1 MDKNINKQNVYISE
15 EENTLNW
22 IEIQSSF
29 KKSFGNEIYNSWLQK
44 ISLVKEYNDYLILGV
59 PTRFF
64 RDWIVSRY
72 LDKILE
78 QVKSFKLSLNRI
90 EFKIIEENKQNQE
103 LIKIDQLNKVTEIK
117 DSILNYNRLNPNL
130 SFESFIKGKS
140 NEIAL
145 SYSKK
150 VCDYVS
156 RYNPLYICGGVGLGK
171 THLLNAIG
179 LETQKDNN
187 VMFIS
192 AERFMYHFIKSIKK
206 NDMVNFK
213 DFFRKS
219 SVFIIDDIQFISGKE
234 SLQEE
239 FFHTFNSLIEKGSQI
254 IISSDRPP
262 MKLDRVQERIKS
274 RLSGGL
280 VVDIEAPDLD
290 LKIKILKKKIEEIQ
304 NQFKENID
312 LSDEVINYIAS
323 ESKTNIR
330 ELIGVLNRVIAFS
343 RVHNKVLT
351 TVDCKNILKDVFS
364 QIRVIT
370 VDKIQNIVSNYFNIA
385 LSDMLSQRRSRPL
398 ARPRQIAMYL
408 AKKMTSRS
416 LPEIGRRFANRDHT
430 TVIHAV
436 KTITR
441 LSDQD
446 DEMKKILIKL
456 KVFCWNSEE
465 MQFIVKRDIL
475 LKSLNFVQGVVEKK
489 NTLPILSN
497 VLLQLKEKKLT
508 IVATDLDIVFHDE
521 IEDVKVL
528 KEGSTT
534 TSAAILYDILRK
546 ISSNSELNFDLKNE
560 NKLSLKE

>member
-1 MDKNINKQNVYISE
+1 MENNITKKQNAFISE
-15 EENTLNW
+15 EEKTINW
-22 IEIQSSF
+22 DEIQNAF
-29 KKSFGNEIYNSWLQK
+29 KNTFGSEVYNSWLQK
-44 ISLVKEYNDYLILGV
+44 ITLVREFNDYLVLGV

-78 QVKSFKLSLNRI
+78 QVKTFKLSLNRI

-103 LIKIDQLNKVTEIK
+103 YIKIDELNKVTEIK

-130 SFESFIKGKS
+130 NFDCFIQGKS
-140 NEIAL
+140 NDIAL

-150 VCDYVS
+150 VCEHIS
-156 RYNPLYICGGVGLGK
+156 RYNPLYLCGGVGLGK

-179 LETQKDNN
+179 LDLQHNNN

-239 FFHTFNSLIEKGSQI
+239 FFHTFNSLMDKGSQI
-254 IISSDRPP
+254 IISADRAP
-262 MKLDRVQERIKS
+262 MKLDRVQDRIKS
-274 RLSGGL
+274 RLAGGL
-280 VVDIEAPDLD
+280 VVDIETPDLD
-290 LKIKILKKKIEEIQ
+290 LKVKIIKRKIEEIQ
-304 NQFKENID
+304 SQFKENIY

-330 ELIGVLNRVIAFS
+330 ELIGILNRVIAFS
-343 RVHNKVLT
+343 RVHNKNLNIT
-351 TVDCKNILKDVFS
+351 DCKNILKDVFN
-364 QIRVIT
+364 QIKVIT
-370 VDKIQNIVSNYFNIA
+370 VDKIQNVVSNFFNIA
-385 LSDMLSQRRSRPL
+385 LSEMLSQRRSRPL

-408 AKKMTSRS
+408 AKKMTTRS

-441 LSDQD
+441 LSEQD
-446 DEMKKILIKL
+446 DEMKKNISQI
-456 KVFCWNSEE
+456 
-465 MQFIVKRDIL
+465 
-475 LKSLNFVQGVVEKK
+475 KSL
-489 NTLPILSN
+489 
-497 VLLQLKEKKLT
+497 LLEQ
-508 IVATDLDIVFHDE
+508 
-521 IEDVKVL
+521 
-528 KEGSTT
+528 
-534 TSAAILYDILRK
+534 
-546 ISSNSELNFDLKNE
+546 
-560 NKLSLKE
+560 

>member
-1 MDKNINKQNVYISE
+1 MEKNIKKQNVYISE
-15 EENTLNW
+15 EEKTLNW
-22 IEIQSSF
+22 EEVQSSF
-29 KKSFGNEIYNSWLQK
+29 KKTFGGEIYASWLQK
-44 ISLVKEYNDYLILGV
+44 ISLMKEYNDYLILGV

-90 EFKIIEENKQNQE
+90 EFKIIEENKIGADF
-103 LIKIDQLNKVTEIK
+103 IKINDLNKVTEIK

-130 SFESFIKGKS
+130 NFDSFIQGKS
-140 NEIAL
+140 NDIAL

-150 VCDYVS
+150 VCEHLS

-179 LETQKDNN
+179 LELQSENN

-219 SVFIIDDIQFISGKE
+219 SVFIIDDIQFIRGKE

-239 FFHTFNSLIEKGSQI
+239 FFHTFNSLMDKGSQI
-254 IISSDRPP
+254 IISADRTP

-280 VVDIEAPDLD
+280 VVDVDVPDLE
-290 LKIKILKKKIEEIQ
+290 LKVKIIKKKILEIQ
-304 NQFKENID
+304 SQFKESIN
-312 LSDEVINYIAS
+312 LSEDVINYIAN

-351 TVDCKNILKDVFS
+351 VIDCKSILKDVFS

-370 VDKIQNIVSNYFNIA
+370 VDKIQNIVSNYFNIP
-385 LSDMLSQRRSRPL
+385 LSEMLSQRRSRPL

-441 LSDQD
+441 LSEQD
-446 DEMKKILIKL
+446 DEMKKNII
-456 KVFCWNSEE
+456 
-465 MQFIVKRDIL
+465 QI
-475 LKSLNFVQGVVEKK
+475 KSL
-489 NTLPILSN
+489 L
-497 VLLQLKEKKLT
+497 
-508 IVATDLDIVFHDE
+508 
-521 IEDVKVL
+521 IEQ
-528 KEGSTT
+528 
-534 TSAAILYDILRK
+534 
-546 ISSNSELNFDLKNE
+546 
-560 NKLSLKE
+560 

>member
-1 MDKNINKQNVYISE
+1 MENNNFKKQNAFISE
-15 EENTLNW
+15 EEKTLNW
-22 IEIQSSF
+22 DEIQSAF
-29 KKSFGNEIYNSWLQK
+29 KKTFGTEVYNSWLEK
-44 ISLVKEYNDYLILGV
+44 ITLVKEYNDYLVLGV

-78 QVKSFKLSLNRI
+78 QVKNFKLTLNRI
-90 EFKIIEENKQNQE
+90 EFKIIDENKQNQE
-103 LIKIDQLNKVTEIK
+103 FIKIDELNKVTEIK

-130 SFESFIKGKS
+130 NFSSFCQGKS
-140 NEIAL
+140 NDIAL

-150 VCDYVS
+150 VCEHIS
-156 RYNPLYICGGVGLGK
+156 RYNPLYLCGGVGLGK

-179 LETQKDNN
+179 LELQNNNN

-239 FFHTFNSLIEKGSQI
+239 FFHTFNSLMDKGSQI
-254 IISSDRPP
+254 IISSDRAP
-262 MKLDRVQERIKS
+262 MKLDRVQDRIKS
-274 RLSGGL
+274 RLAGGL
-280 VVDIEAPDLD
+280 VVDIEAPDLE
-290 LKIKILKKKIEEIQ
+290 LKIKIIKKKIEEIE
-304 NQFKENID
+304 NQFKENINV
-312 LSDEVINYIAS
+312 SEEVITFIAS

-343 RVHNKVLT
+343 RVHNKELT
-351 TVDCKNILKDVFS
+351 ISDCKSILKDVFN
-364 QIRVIT
+364 QIRIIT
-370 VDKIQNIVSNYFNIA
+370 VDKIQNVVSNYFNIA
-385 LSDMLSQRRSRPL
+385 LSEMLSQRRSRPL

-408 AKKMTSRS
+408 AKKMTTRS

-441 LSDQD
+441 LSEQD
-446 DEMKKILIKL
+446 DEMKKNISQI
-456 KVFCWNSEE
+456 
-465 MQFIVKRDIL
+465 
-475 LKSLNFVQGVVEKK
+475 KSL
-489 NTLPILSN
+489 
-497 VLLQLKEKKLT
+497 LLEQ
-508 IVATDLDIVFHDE
+508 
-521 IEDVKVL
+521 
-528 KEGSTT
+528 
-534 TSAAILYDILRK
+534 
-546 ISSNSELNFDLKNE
+546 
-560 NKLSLKE
+560 

>member
-1 MDKNINKQNVYISE
+1 MDKINSKKQNVYVSE
-15 EENTLNW
+15 EENTIVW
-22 IEIQSSF
+22 SEIQNSF
-29 KKSFGNEIYNSWLQK
+29 RKTFGNEIYNSWLEK
-44 ISLVKEYNDYLILGV
+44 LTLVKEYNDYLILGV

-78 QVKSFKLSLNRI
+78 KLKEFKLSLNRI

-103 LIKIDQLNKVTEIK
+103 LIKINELTKVTEIK

-130 SFESFIKGKS
+130 NFESFIRGKS
-140 NEIAL
+140 NDIAL
-145 SYSKK
+145 SYSQK
-150 VCDYVS
+150 VCEQTA

-179 LETQKDNN
+179 LKLQNDNN

-219 SVFIIDDIQFISGKE
+219 SIFIIDDIQFISGKE

-239 FFHTFNSLIEKGSQI
+239 FFHTFNSLMEKGSQI
-254 IISSDRPP
+254 IISSDRSP
-262 MKLDRVQERIKS
+262 MKLDKVQDRIKS
-274 RLSGGL
+274 RLAGGL
-280 VVDIEAPDLD
+280 VVDIEVPDLE
-290 LKIKILKKKIEEIQ
+290 LKVKIIKKKIEEIQ
-304 NQFKENID
+304 SQFKESIS

-323 ESKTNIR
+323 ESKTSIR

-343 RVHNKVLT
+343 RVHNKDLNIS
-351 TVDCKNILKDVFS
+351 DCKNILKDVFN

-370 VDKIQNIVSNYFNIA
+370 VDKIQNVVSNYFNIA
-385 LSDMLSQRRSRPL
+385 LSEMLSQRRSRPL

-408 AKKMTSRS
+408 AKKMTTRS

-436 KTITR
+436 KTISR
-441 LSDQD
+441 LSEQD
-446 DEMKKILIKL
+446 DEMKKNINQI
-456 KVFCWNSEE
+456 
-465 MQFIVKRDIL
+465 
-475 LKSLNFVQGVVEKK
+475 KSLLIEK
-489 NTLPILSN
+489 
-497 VLLQLKEKKLT
+497 
-508 IVATDLDIVFHDE
+508 
-521 IEDVKVL
+521 
-528 KEGSTT
+528 
-534 TSAAILYDILRK
+534 
-546 ISSNSELNFDLKNE
+546 
-560 NKLSLKE
+560 

>member
-1 MDKNINKQNVYISE
+1 MEKNNIKKQNVYASE
-15 EENTLNW
+15 EEKTLNW
-22 IEIQSSF
+22 EDIQLSF
-29 KKSFGNEIYNSWLQK
+29 KKSFGGEIYASWLQK

-90 EFKIIEENKQNQE
+90 EFKIIEESKGNSE
-103 LIKIDQLNKVTEIK
+103 FIKIDELNKVTEIK
-117 DSILNYNRLNPNL
+117 DSILNYNRLNPSLN
-130 SFESFIKGKS
+130 FDSFIQGKS
-140 NEIAL
+140 NDIAL

-150 VCDYVS
+150 VCEQLA

-179 LETQKDNN
+179 LELQSENN

-219 SVFIIDDIQFISGKE
+219 SVFIIDDIQFLRGKE

-239 FFHTFNSLIEKGSQI
+239 FFHTFNSLMDKSSQI
-254 IISSDRPP
+254 IISADRSPS
-262 MKLDRVQERIKS
+262 KLDRVQERIKS
-274 RLSGGL
+274 RLGGGL
-280 VVDIEAPDLD
+280 VVDIDTPDLE
-290 LKIKILKKKIEEIQ
+290 LKNKIIKKKISEIQ
-304 NQFKENID
+304 NQFKENIN
-312 LSDEVINYIAS
+312 LSEEVINFIAN

-351 TVDCKNILKDVFS
+351 ISDCKNILKDVFS

-370 VDKIQNIVSNYFNIA
+370 VDKIQNVVSNFYNIL
-385 LSDMLSQRRSRPL
+385 LSEMLSQRRSRPL

-441 LSDQD
+441 LSEQD
-446 DEMKKILIKL
+446 DEMKKNINQIK
-456 KVFCWNSEE
+456 N
-465 MQFIVKRDIL
+465 L
-475 LKSLNFVQGVVEKK
+475 LLEQ
-489 NTLPILSN
+489 
-497 VLLQLKEKKLT
+497 
-508 IVATDLDIVFHDE
+508 
-521 IEDVKVL
+521 
-528 KEGSTT
+528 
-534 TSAAILYDILRK
+534 
-546 ISSNSELNFDLKNE
+546 
-560 NKLSLKE
+560 

>member
-1 MDKNINKQNVYISE
+1 MEKNNFKKNSIYVSE
-15 EENTLNW
+15 EEKTLNW
-22 IEIQSSF
+22 NEIQYAF
-29 KKSFGNEIYNSWLQK
+29 KKTFGNEVYESWLQK

-78 QVKSFKLSLNRI
+78 QVRTFKLSLNRI

-103 LIKIDQLNKVTEIK
+103 LAKINELSKVTEIK
-117 DSILNYNRLNPNL
+117 DSILNYNRLNPHLN
-130 SFESFIKGKS
+130 FDNFVQGKS
-140 NEIAL
+140 NDIAL

-150 VCDYVS
+150 VCEHLS
-156 RYNPLYICGGVGLGK
+156 RYNPLYLCGGVGLGK

-179 LETQKDNN
+179 MQLQTENN

-192 AERFMYHFIKSIKK
+192 AERFMYHFIKSIKQ

-239 FFHTFNSLIEKGSQI
+239 FFHTFDSLMNKGSQI
-254 IISSDRPP
+254 IISSDRHP
-262 MKLDRVQERIKS
+262 MKLDRVQDRIKS
-274 RLSGGL
+274 RLAGGL
-280 VVDIEAPDLD
+280 VVDIDTPDFD
-290 LKIKILKKKIEEIQ
+290 LKVKIIMKKIEEIQ
-304 NQFKENID
+304 NQFKENINIEQ
-312 LSDEVINYIAS
+312 EVVNYIAN

-343 RVHNKVLT
+343 RVHNKALSIN
-351 TVDCKNILKDVFS
+351 DCKNILKDVLN
-364 QIRVIT
+364 QTKIIT
-370 VDKIQNIVSNYFNIA
+370 VDKIQNTVSNFFNIS
-385 LSDMLSQRRSRPL
+385 LSEMLSQRRSRPL

-408 AKKMTSRS
+408 SKKMTTRS

-441 LSDQD
+441 LSEQD
-446 DEMKKILIKL
+446 DEMKKNINQIK
-456 KVFCWNSEE
+456 
-465 MQFIVKRDIL
+465 IL
-475 LKSLNFVQGVVEKK
+475 LLEQ
-489 NTLPILSN
+489 
-497 VLLQLKEKKLT
+497 
-508 IVATDLDIVFHDE
+508 
-521 IEDVKVL
+521 
-528 KEGSTT
+528 
-534 TSAAILYDILRK
+534 
-546 ISSNSELNFDLKNE
+546 
-560 NKLSLKE
+560 

>member
-1 MDKNINKQNVYISE
+1 MEKNNIKKNNVYISE
-15 EENTLNW
+15 EEKTLNW
-22 IEIQSSF
+22 NEIQDSF
-29 KKSFGNEIYNSWLQK
+29 KKSFGSEIYTSWLQK

-90 EFKIIEENKQNQE
+90 EFKIIEEAKNTSD
-103 LIKIDQLNKVTEIK
+103 LIKIDEFNKVTEIK
-117 DSILNYNRLNPNL
+117 DSLLNYNRLNSSLN
-130 SFESFIKGKS
+130 FENFIQGKS
-140 NEIAL
+140 NDIAL

-150 VCDYVS
+150 VCEHLS

-179 LETQKDNN
+179 LELQSENN

-219 SVFIIDDIQFISGKE
+219 SVFIIDDIQFIRGIA

-239 FFHTFNSLIEKGSQI
+239 FFHTFNSLMDKGSQI
-254 IISSDRPP
+254 IISADRIPV
-262 MKLDRVQERIKS
+262 KLDRVQERIKS
-274 RLSGGL
+274 RLAGGL
-280 VVDIEAPDLD
+280 VVDIDTPDLE
-290 LKIKILKKKIEEIQ
+290 LKVKIIKKKILEIES
-304 NQFKENID
+304 QFKENIN
-312 LSDEVINYIAS
+312 LSEDVINYIAN
-323 ESKTNIR
+323 ESKTNVR
-330 ELIGVLNRVIAFS
+330 ELIGILNRVIAFG

-351 TVDCKNILKDVFS
+351 VNDCKNILKDVFS
-364 QIRVIT
+364 QIKIIT
-370 VDKIQNIVSNYFNIA
+370 VDKIQNVVSNYFNIP

-398 ARPRQIAMYL
+398 ARPRQIAMFL
-408 AKKMTSRS
+408 AKKMTTRS

-446 DEMKKILIKL
+446 DEMKKNINQI
-456 KVFCWNSEE
+456 
-465 MQFIVKRDIL
+465 
-475 LKSLNFVQGVVEKK
+475 KSL
-489 NTLPILSN
+489 
-497 VLLQLKEKKLT
+497 LLE
-508 IVATDLDIVFHDE
+508 
-521 IEDVKVL
+521 
-528 KEGSTT
+528 
-534 TSAAILYDILRK
+534 
-546 ISSNSELNFDLKNE
+546 
-560 NKLSLKE
+560 

>member
-1 MDKNINKQNVYISE
+1 MEKNNIKKNNVYISE
-15 EENTLNW
+15 EEKTLVW
-22 IEIQSSF
+22 EDIQISF
-29 KKSFGNEIYNSWLQK
+29 KKTFGSEVYNSWLQK
-44 ISLVKEYNDYLILGV
+44 ITLVKEYNDYLILGV

-78 QVKSFKLSLNRI
+78 QVKEFKLSLSRI
-90 EFKIIEENKQNQE
+90 EFKIIEEGKQNQE
-103 LIKIDQLNKVTEIK
+103 FIKINELNKVAEIK

-130 SFESFIKGKS
+130 NFDNFIQGKS
-140 NEIAL
+140 NDIAL

-150 VCDYVS
+150 VCEHIS

-179 LETQKDNN
+179 LSLQNENN

-239 FFHTFNSLIEKGSQI
+239 FFHTFNSLMDKGSQI
-254 IISSDRPP
+254 IISSDRSP
-262 MKLDRVQERIKS
+262 MKLDKVQDRIKS
-274 RLSGGL
+274 RLAGGL
-280 VVDIEAPDLD
+280 VVDIEAPDLE
-290 LKIKILKKKIEEIQ
+290 LKAKIIKKKIEEIES
-304 NQFKENID
+304 QFKENIN
-312 LSDEVINYIAS
+312 LNEEVITFIAS
-323 ESKTNIR
+323 ETKTNIR

-343 RVHNKVLT
+343 RVHNKILSVN
-351 TVDCKNILKDVFS
+351 DCKNILRDVFS

-370 VDKIQNIVSNYFNIA
+370 VDKIQNVVSNYFNIP
-385 LSDMLSQRRSRPL
+385 LSEMLSQRRSRPL

-436 KTITR
+436 KTISR
-441 LSDQD
+441 LTDQD
-446 DEMKKILIKL
+446 DEMKKNISQI
-456 KVFCWNSEE
+456 
-465 MQFIVKRDIL
+465 
-475 LKSLNFVQGVVEKK
+475 KSL
-489 NTLPILSN
+489 
-497 VLLQLKEKKLT
+497 LLEQQ
-508 IVATDLDIVFHDE
+508 
-521 IEDVKVL
+521 
-528 KEGSTT
+528 
-534 TSAAILYDILRK
+534 
-546 ISSNSELNFDLKNE
+546 
-560 NKLSLKE
+560 

>member
-1 MDKNINKQNVYISE
+1 MEKNNIKKQNVYVSE
-15 EENTLNW
+15 EEKTLIWENVQ
-22 IEIQSSF
+22 EAF
-29 KKSFGNEIYNSWLQK
+29 KKTFGSEIYNSWLQK

-90 EFKIIEENKQNQE
+90 EFKIIEEVKQNQE
-103 LIKIDQLNKVTEIK
+103 LAKINELNKVTEIR
-117 DSILNYNRLNPNL
+117 DSILNYNRLNPSL
-130 SFESFIKGKS
+130 SFENFIQGKS
-140 NEIAL
+140 NDIAL

-150 VCDYVS
+150 VCEHIS

-179 LETQKDNN
+179 LSLQNNNN

-239 FFHTFNSLIEKGSQI
+239 FFHTFNSLMDKGSQI
-254 IISSDRPP
+254 IISSDRAP
-262 MKLDRVQERIKS
+262 MKLDRVQDRIKS

-280 VVDIEAPDLD
+280 VVDIEIPDLE
-290 LKIKILKKKIEEIQ
+290 LKSKIIKKKIEEIE
-304 NQFKENID
+304 NQFKEKIS
-312 LSDEVINYIAS
+312 LSDEVINFIAS

-343 RVHNKVLT
+343 RVHNKNLNIN
-351 TVDCKNILKDVFS
+351 DCKNILKDVFN

-370 VDKIQNIVSNYFNIA
+370 VDKIQNVVSNYFNIA
-385 LSDMLSQRRSRPL
+385 LSEMLSQRRSRPL

-436 KTITR
+436 KTISR
-441 LSDQD
+441 LSEQD
-446 DEMKKILIKL
+446 DEMKKNISQI
-456 KVFCWNSEE
+456 
-465 MQFIVKRDIL
+465 
-475 LKSLNFVQGVVEKK
+475 KSL
-489 NTLPILSN
+489 
-497 VLLQLKEKKLT
+497 LLDQQ
-508 IVATDLDIVFHDE
+508 
-521 IEDVKVL
+521 
-528 KEGSTT
+528 
-534 TSAAILYDILRK
+534 
-546 ISSNSELNFDLKNE
+546 
-560 NKLSLKE
+560 